1 MRLRAAFCTCGQF
14 RAIVMNPDI
23 NALATSPDRM
33 GCLGG
38 PVALGWRPTGRGA
51 QMTKAMLLAEG
62 LYFGEGPRWRND
74 RLWFSDFYDHAVKSL
89 DSSGNVRIELEID
102 DQPSGLGWLPDGR
115 LLVVAMHRRQLL
127 RVDPDGVKVHADLSR
142 VAAHHTNDM
151 VVDAAGRAYVGNFG
165 FPLDAELKAR
175 GVESVIADH
184 PTTNLARVDPDG
196 RVHVA
201 AADMHFPNGCVIT
214 PDGRT
219 MIVAE
224 TLAMRLTAFDIGAD
238 GTLTNRRVWAMLGM
252 RAPDGICLDAN
263 GHVWIANAIA
273 PECLLIA
280 PAGEIVATVQTDQPC
295 FACMLGGPDRR
306 TLYMMTA
313 PSSSADVA
321 SAARR
326 GHVMCVEVETPGA
339 GRP

>member
-1 MRLRAAFCTCGQF
+1 
-14 RAIVMNPDI
+14 
-23 NALATSPDRM
+23 
-33 GCLGG
+33 
-38 PVALGWRPTGRGA
+38 
-51 QMTKAMLLAEG
+51 MTKAQLLAEG
-62 LYFGEGPRWRND
+62 LFFGEGPRWRND

-89 DSSGNVRIELEID
+89 DATGAVRTELQIE

-115 LLVVAMHRRQLL
+115 LLVVAMHRRQVL
-127 RVDPDGVKVHADLSR
+127 RVDPDGVKVHADLSQ

-184 PTTNLARVDPDG
+184 PTTNLVRVDPDG
-196 RVHVA
+196 GVHVA
-201 AADMHFPNGCVIT
+201 SADMHFPNGCVIT
-214 PDGRT
+214 ADGRT

-238 GTLTNRRVWAMLGM
+238 GALTNRRVWAMLGM

-273 PECLLIA
+273 PECLLVA
-280 PAGEIVATVQTDQPC
+280 PGGEIVATVQTDQPC

-313 PSSSADVA
+313 PSSTADVA

-326 GHVMCVEVETPGA
+326 GHVMSARVETPGA

>member
-1 MRLRAAFCTCGQF
+1 
-14 RAIVMNPDI
+14 V
-23 NALATSPDRM
+23 
-33 GCLGG
+33 
-38 PVALGWRPTGRGA
+38 
-51 QMTKAMLLAEG
+51 TKAMLLAEG

-74 RLWFSDFYDHAVKSL
+74 RLWFSDFYDRAVKSL
-89 DSSGNVRIELEID
+89 DSSGSVRTELEID

-115 LLVVAMHRRQLL
+115 LLVVAMHRRQVL
-127 RVDPDGVKVHADLSR
+127 RVDPDGVKLHADLSA
-142 VAAHHTNDM
+142 VAAYHANDM

-184 PTTNLARVDPDG
+184 PTANLARVDPDG

-201 AADMHFPNGCVIT
+201 AVDMHFPNGCVIT

-224 TLAMRLTAFDIGAD
+224 TLAMRLAAFDIGAD
-238 GTLTNRRVWAMLGM
+238 GALTNRRVWATLGM

-273 PECLLIA
+273 PECLLVA
-280 PAGEIVATVQTDQPC
+280 PGGEIVATVQTDQPC

-306 TLYMMTA
+306 TLFMMTA
-313 PSSSADVA
+313 PSSSAGVA